1 MKRLRLTQSDSNPW
15 LRNHR
20 ECSSRTLV
28 EKVSGIKPK
37 EEEKSPLAVLCI
49 DMKRRRSGISTPSCQ
64 KLSCNAQGDSS
75 RHDVIAAGGA
85 PSGIPGSVKGL
96 ACFDSQLGAAQAAEA
111 GADALGRRKAD
122 AWNGGNGGPAIGSG
136 YGYTSGAIGKST
148 CTTCSITL
156 AACISGRAGSVLPW
170 FAPLVCCT
178 KGPLV
183 VVAVTKGTVAV
194 GRPAPRAPVQAA
206 PWGQHATWPAWSA
219 EQTAV
224 RGQHSPGAPR
234 PAQLK

>member
-1 MKRLRLTQSDSNPW
+1 M
-15 LRNHR
+15 
-20 ECSSRTLV
+20 

-156 AACISGRAGSVLPW
+156 AACISGRAGSCVFVSCRYVREGVELVLYR
-170 FAPLVCCT
+170 AAVVRAIGLLY
-178 KGPLV
+178 KG
-183 VVAVTKGTVAV
+183 AV
-194 GRPAPRAPVQAA
+194 GRRRRDKGYRCRGAARAEGSCAGGA
-206 PWGQHATWPAWSA
+206 LG
-219 EQTAV
+219 TARYV
-224 RGQHSPGAPR
+224 AS
-234 PAQLK
+234 LVS